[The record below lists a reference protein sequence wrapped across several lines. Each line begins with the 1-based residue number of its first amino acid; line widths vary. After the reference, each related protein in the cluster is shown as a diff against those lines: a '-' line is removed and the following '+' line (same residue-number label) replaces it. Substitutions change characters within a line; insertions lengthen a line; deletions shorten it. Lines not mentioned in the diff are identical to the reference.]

1 MKCNVCNEN
10 EATVHLTQIVGEKM
24 QKVDLCESCS
34 KEKGVGDPTGFSLA
48 DMLLGLGA
56 SSELEEAGDGDAKC
70 SACGYTHADFKKAGR
85 FGCPECYQTFSDGL
99 EQLLKPMH
107 KGLRHVGKAPRG
119 RKKFRGI
126 EQKIKTLE
134 KKLAKAVSNENYEQA
149 AEFRDEIKGLREQLE
164 STSRET

>member
-24 QKVDLCESCS
+24 QKVDLCEACS

-56 SSELEEAGDGDAKC
+56 SQEIEEAGGADAKC
-70 SACGYTHADFKKAGR
+70 PSCGYTHADFKKAGR
-85 FGCPECYQTFSDGL
+85 FGCPECYQTFADGL

-107 KGLRHVGKAPRG
+107 KGLRHTGKAPRG
-119 RKKFRGI
+119 RKRSRGL
-126 EQKIKTLE
+126 EQKIFTLE
-134 KKLAKAVSNENYEQA
+134 KKLEKAVASENYEQA
-149 AEFRDEIKGLREQLE
+149 AEFRDEIKAMRAELDAAKAD
-164 STSRET
+164 S